1 MTASDFSWQYSYTK
15 DGLFFFFRSEG
26 SNLLVELI
34 WGQIGSDPTDQYG
47 PELDFRPVT
56 PAVLSMVT
64 VIRY

>member
-1 MTASDFSWQYSYTK
+1 MIFLGGTLTPKTDC
-15 DGLFFFFRSEG
+15 FFFLFRSEG

-34 WGQIGSDPTDQYG
+34 RGQIGSDPTDQYG